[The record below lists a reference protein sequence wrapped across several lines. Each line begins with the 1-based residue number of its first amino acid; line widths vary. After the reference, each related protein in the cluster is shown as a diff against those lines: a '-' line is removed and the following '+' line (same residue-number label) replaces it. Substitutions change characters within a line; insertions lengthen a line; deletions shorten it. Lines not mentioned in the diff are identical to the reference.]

1 MMAGTVAPFE
11 ECLVLGWSGVMAG
24 NIAVDKHVN
33 DFRVGRRSFDSA
45 MFVTSAKD
53 VGLKSHGR
61 EFNRSAFRSTA
72 RKPMTDAASFRFG
85 LPGFFLSRSGGA
97 EINPDGGWRWKHPG
111 ICIWPDKIQ

>member
-45 MFVTSAKD
+45 LFVTAAKD

-61 EFNRSAFRSTA
+61 NEIKAALRITGRRFEYRSEAIIMVRVS
-72 RKPMTDAASFRFG
+72 
-85 LPGFFLSRSGGA
+85 
-97 EINPDGGWRWKHPG
+97 E
-111 ICIWPDKIQ
+111 